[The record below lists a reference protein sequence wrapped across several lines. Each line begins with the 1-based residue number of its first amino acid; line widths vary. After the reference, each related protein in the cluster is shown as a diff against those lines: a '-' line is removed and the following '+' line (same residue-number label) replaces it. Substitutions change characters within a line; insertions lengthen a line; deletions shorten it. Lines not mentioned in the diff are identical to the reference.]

1 MLQGIGYTVCE
12 LVKMFTSLVWNNLGT
27 ILELRKI
34 ASYFTPAGMI
44 AVYLGVPVAAVSVT
58 IFIIKKLIK
67 S

>member
-1 MLQGIGYTVCE
+1 
-12 LVKMFTSLVWNNLGT
+12 MFTSLVWNNLGT

-58 IFIIKKLIK
+58 IFIIKKLLNHKRILANYTFRACK
-67 S
+67 